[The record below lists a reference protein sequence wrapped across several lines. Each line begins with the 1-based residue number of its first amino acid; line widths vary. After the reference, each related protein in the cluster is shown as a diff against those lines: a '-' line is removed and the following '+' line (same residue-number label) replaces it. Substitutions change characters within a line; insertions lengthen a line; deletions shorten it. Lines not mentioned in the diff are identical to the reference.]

1 MWAIGMVHWMYD
13 TKSKPENR
21 YGVIPISRYSGSK
34 LILQR
39 NSCSQIPLKAFVACW
54 FKLFPVYYKS
64 LIPNARAQEVP
75 WPYSNMSL
83 GHTGHYIMILNYFSA
98 LKYDGFVIFCS
109 FAPWL
114 ILFCLESKASPL
126 LLGNRDSFLLFSLSF
141 WRFCLNRIFGSA
153 GRPCWP

>member
-13 TKSKPENR
+13 TKCKPENR

-39 NSCSQIPLKAFVACW
+39 NSCSQIPLKALVACW

-75 WPYSNMSL
+75 WPYPNMSL

-98 LKYDGFVIFCS
+98 FKYDGFVIFCS
-109 FAPWL
+109 FAPWR
-114 ILFCLESKASPL
+114 SKE
-126 LLGNRDSFLLFSLSF
+126 NVTFSWFSKSNIFTFSCVISKRIDREF
-141 WRFCLNRIFGSA
+141 WDCARFEENSM
-153 GRPCWP
+153 